1 MKKIP
6 VFLKTFLISKP
17 VFILIFNF
25 LFLFFF
31 TAYCFSA
38 PELSVKIDKDKVVE
52 ENPFSLVLEIFWQ
65 GTADDFIIVPPAP
78 SFPEKIEQISSS
90 FSSSTTEQSYHLT
103 YNYTLQ
109 PAEAGEY
116 SILPIEIKYW
126 TKGDDQESTL
136 LTDEIF
142 LEVKNV
148 SYISKPVIWMIPS
161 VFGILV
167 IAVFYFF
174 IHDRSSLKK
183 KQEEIDAG
191 FLDKEDLLKT
201 YDACKRYKT
210 KGDYV
215 GFYHAAIEILTKT
228 TLDEGVII
236 DDLKKVC
243 EKVEFGSY
251 NPPSEEIEPVF
262 RRITKVIEK
271 TFSDKK
277 ELELEYKKY
286 CK

>member
-1 MKKIP
+1 M
-6 VFLKTFLISKP
+6 
-17 VFILIFNF
+17 IL
-25 LFLFFF
+25 
-31 TAYCFSA
+31 
-38 PELSVKIDKDKVVE
+38 
-52 ENPFSLVLEIFWQ
+52 
-65 GTADDFIIVPPAP
+65 
-78 SFPEKIEQISSS
+78 
-90 FSSSTTEQSYHLT
+90 
-103 YNYTLQ
+103 
-109 PAEAGEY
+109 
-116 SILPIEIKYW
+116 
-126 TKGDDQESTL
+126 
-136 LTDEIF
+136 
-142 LEVKNV
+142 
-148 SYISKPVIWMIPS
+148 S

-183 KQEEIDAG
+183 KQEEIGAG
-191 FLDKEDLLKT
+191 FFDKEDLLKT

-251 NPPSEEIEPVF
+251 SPPSEEIEPVF